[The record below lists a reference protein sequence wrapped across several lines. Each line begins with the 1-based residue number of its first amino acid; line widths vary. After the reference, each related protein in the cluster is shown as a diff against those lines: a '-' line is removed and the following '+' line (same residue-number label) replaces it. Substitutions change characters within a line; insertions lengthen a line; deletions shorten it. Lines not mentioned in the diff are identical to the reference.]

1 MSYSKP
7 VIELKNIEKNYKIY
21 KRPIDMLLQ
30 MLPWNRD
37 KKLYKDFY
45 ALKGINLDI
54 FQGDVIGIVGQNGA
68 GKSTLLQIVCQT
80 LQPSSG
86 TLRVNGR
93 VAALLE
99 LGSGFNLEFSGRE
112 NVYMAG
118 AIAGLSK
125 KEIDE
130 KYESIVSFSGIGD
143 HIDSAVK
150 TYSSG
155 MMVRLA
161 FAVATSIEPD
171 ILVIDEALSV
181 GDGAFAR
188 KSFDRIMSLKDS
200 GCTILFCSHSL
211 YQVEVLC
218 DKVMW
223 LDCGQIQAFGEPS
236 GVINSYQKYLDA
248 IMNGKEQDGGTI
260 AADTPRIGNNS
271 LTHIKS
277 VRIFSDDGQEGDLN
291 IVCDENDISIEVSF
305 VADMSLPI
313 PTLGVLITDDQLK
326 NITSCGSFYDNVPL
340 RVNEKGE
347 GVARVTYP
355 KIGLMKGRYYVHV
368 FLMCERAIHIYDGLQ
383 CNALNV
389 TQKGA
394 ELGVVSLPREWNV
407 EC

>member
-1 MSYSKP
+1 MSSNEL
-7 VIELKNIEKNYKIY
+7 VIELKNIEKNYKMY
-21 KRPIDMLLQ
+21 KRPLDRLLQ
-30 MLPWNRD
+30 MFPWNRD
-37 KKLYKDFY
+37 KKLYENFY
-45 ALKGINLDI
+45 ALKDINLDI
-54 FQGDVIGIVGQNGA
+54 SRGEVIGLVGQNGA

-80 LQPSSG
+80 LQATGG

-93 VAALLE
+93 IAALLE
-99 LGSGFNLEFSGRE
+99 LGSGFNLEFSGKE

-118 AIAGLSK
+118 AIAGLHK
-125 KEIDE
+125 KQIDE
-130 KYESIVSFSGIGD
+130 KYESIVNFSGIGD
-143 HIDSAVK
+143 YIHNAVK

-188 KSFDRIMSLKDS
+188 KSFDRIMSLKDA

-223 LDCGQIQAFGEPS
+223 IDHGTIKAYGEPS
-236 GVINSYQKYLDA
+236 GVINGYQKYLDA
-248 IMNGKEQDGGTI
+248 LMNSDGSEQTSI
-260 AADTPRIGNNS
+260 PEEAPRIGNNS
-271 LTHIKS
+271 MTRIKKVLIS
-277 VRIFSDDGQEGDLN
+277 SDDGQEGDLKVLSN
-291 IVCDENDISIEVSF
+291 ATDVCIEVSF
-305 VADMSLPI
+305 VADMSLPT

-326 NITSCGSFYDNVPL
+326 NITSCGSFYDNIPL
-340 RVNEKGE
+340 HVDKNGE
-347 GVARVTYP
+347 GTARVTYP

-368 FLMCERAIHIYDGLQ
+368 FLMCERAIHIYDGIQ

-389 TQKGA
+389 KQKGS
-394 ELGVVSLPREWNV
+394 ELGVVSLPREWKV
-407 EC
+407 V